1 MSDDLRPQR
10 LYAGCMEEIKL
21 RIGLVR
27 AITSGALSVAG
38 REDFSAELACIQL
51 RKTLELL
58 AFASLVAN
66 KDKYAAAHSDFAGH
80 WNAKRLLAN
89 LARIHPYFYP
99 TPIALDQVDSAGI
112 KNFRNVSEPYLS
124 REDFVFLYD
133 TTSQALHSR
142 NPFRTDP
149 AVIDFRV
156 GVAEWVGR
164 IQTLLNMHY
173 MRLVDSDTLW
183 VVIMKSPDDGKVH
196 VMRAEA
202 RA

>member
-1 MSDDLRPQR
+1 MSDDLKPQR

-21 RIGLVR
+21 RIDLVR
-27 AITSGALSVAG
+27 SITSGALSVAG

-66 KDKYAAAHSDFAGH
+66 KDKYAAAHSDFASH

-89 LARIHPYFYP
+89 LARIHPNFYP
-99 TPIALDQVDSAGI
+99 TPIALDQVDGTGV

-133 TTSQALHSR
+133 RASQALHSR
-142 NPFRTDP
+142 NPFRTDS
-149 AVIDFRV
+149 AVIEFRV

-196 VMRAEA
+196 VMRAEP
-202 RA
+202 RG